1 MIAANEAVALFM
13 TERDI
18 PVIYRVHEPPAR
30 DKLKEFVNFARIL
43 GMNIK
48 VPKQISPKWCQ
59 KVLEE
64 ASGKP
69 HEYIINTVLLRTM
82 KQAVY
87 SDQNI
92 GHFGLASSAY
102 LHFTSPIRRYPD
114 LIVHRILKANM
125 KRTRKNPVYKKEQ
138 LETLGQHC
146 SIQERRAMEAER
158 EMFDRLKVRFMADK
172 VGEVFEGI
180 ISGVISFGFFVELKD
195 MFISGAVRL
204 VDMVDDYY
212 ILDQESQRLVGR
224 RTHKVFQLG
233 QIVRVRVKA
242 VDIAQMHINFEVVND
257 K

>member
-1 MIAANEAVALFM
+1 
-13 TERDI
+13 
-18 PVIYRVHEPPAR
+18 
-30 DKLKEFVNFARIL
+30 
-43 GMNIK
+43 
-48 VPKQISPKWCQ
+48 
-59 KVLEE
+59 
-64 ASGKP
+64 
-69 HEYIINTVLLRTM
+69 M